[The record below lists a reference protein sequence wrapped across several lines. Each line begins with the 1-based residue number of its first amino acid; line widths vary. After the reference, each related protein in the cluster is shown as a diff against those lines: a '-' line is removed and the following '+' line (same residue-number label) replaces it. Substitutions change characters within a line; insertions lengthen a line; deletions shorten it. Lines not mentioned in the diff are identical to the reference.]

1 MGFSHLHVHTH
12 LGSHLDGIGSS
23 EQYAALAKKYGH
35 KALAIT
41 DHGKMN
47 GIYEHHLACK
57 RNGIKPIYGVEM
69 YVEFKLVREDKEKK
83 KRTKNKNMHLVLLAE
98 NEIGYK
104 NILKLNYISNKDKE
118 HFYYRNMITIKE
130 LFENKEGVIVGTA
143 CMASPFATLL
153 RMGKKEESERLFKKF
168 KDELGDN
175 FYVEVQFNEITKKID
190 ELEEGQKTIN
200 DWLIHLANK
209 YNVPIV
215 LTGDVHYP
223 EKGQDE
229 IQTLAIAISR
239 GVKLK
244 DLTWE
249 LESKNLYY
257 TDLNDFKEFNKRW
270 GYNYK
275 ESDIE
280 EWYNNTDKIVE
291 KCNYEIKER
300 NKMFLPKL
308 TDDDDKALITKSR
321 EGLMKRFNVNNWEEI
336 PLEYRKRLTHEL
348 EILIR
353 KGFSNYIMIL
363 WDIYDYANREGII
376 YGPGRGSAA
385 SSLVLYSLYVTHLDP
400 IEYKLMFERFLS
412 DERSVDVV
420 YDYFGELK

>member
-1 MGFSHLHVHTH
+1 
-12 LGSHLDGIGSS
+12 
-23 EQYAALAKKYGH
+23 
-35 KALAIT
+35 
-41 DHGKMN
+41 
-47 GIYEHHLACK
+47 
-57 RNGIKPIYGVEM
+57 
-69 YVEFKLVREDKEKK
+69 
-83 KRTKNKNMHLVLLAE
+83 
-98 NEIGYK
+98 
-104 NILKLNYISNKDKE
+104 
-118 HFYYRNMITIKE
+118 
-130 LFENKEGVIVGTA
+130 
-143 CMASPFATLL
+143 MASPFATLL

-168 KDELGDN
+168 KDELGEN

-200 DWLIHLANK
+200 DWLVSLAKK
-209 YNVPIV
+209 YDVPIV

-257 TDLNDFKEFNKRW
+257 TDLDDFKEFNKRW

-280 EWYNNTDKIVE
+280 EWYHNTDKIVE